1 MFIFDWLLDWIY
13 GEVIKFVQDF
23 FSTMGNMGTEIFNFL
38 WVQGVIEFFR
48 LFGWSLYVIGLVV
61 TIFDVAIAMQS
72 GRSSSFNDV
81 GINAIKG
88 FFAVSLFTVLP
99 IELYKFTVTLQGRLG
114 NSMATLFQMDNS
126 LDFSQLALTSIGGI
140 SMHATFVNLFF
151 IIALGYCVIKIFFAN
166 VKRGGIMLINIAV
179 GSLYMFSVPRGY
191 SDGFIVW
198 CKQVIALCITA
209 FLQMTLL
216 TAGLITF
223 ADNMILGVGIML
235 AANEVPRIADTF
247 GLDTSARVNVMSTY
261 YAAQAAINTTK
272 SIMRVIKK

>member
-13 GEVIKFVQDF
+13 AEIIKFVQDF
-23 FSTMGNMGTEIFNFL
+23 FSSMGNMGTEIFDFP
-38 WVQGVIEFFR
+38 WVQGVVEFFR

-61 TIFDVAIAMQS
+61 TVFDVAIAMQS
-72 GRSSSFNDV
+72 GRSNGFRDV

-88 FFAVSLFTVLP
+88 FLAVNLFTVLP
-99 IELYKFTVTLQGRLG
+99 IELYKLTITLQGQLG
-114 NSMATLFQMDNS
+114 DGIATLFQTSHQANLM
-126 LDFSQLALTSIGGI
+126 QLALSSING
-140 SMHATFVNLFF
+140 MVMNATFINLFF
-151 IIALGYCVIKIFFAN
+151 VIALGYCVIKIFFAN
-166 VKRGGIMLINIAV
+166 IKRGGIMLINMAV

-191 SDGFIVW
+191 NDGFMVW

-223 ADNMILGVGIML
+223 ADNMILDIGIML

-272 SIMRVIKK
+272 SIMKVIKK